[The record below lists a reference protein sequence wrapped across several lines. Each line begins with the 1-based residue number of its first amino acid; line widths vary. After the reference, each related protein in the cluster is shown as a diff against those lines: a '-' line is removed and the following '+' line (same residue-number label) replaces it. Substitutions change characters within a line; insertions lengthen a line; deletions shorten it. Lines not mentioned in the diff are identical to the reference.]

1 MCVYMRKRSSMH
13 YASKYGIE
21 LRKSQSHNLNL
32 NSGKLSRMLLTLDLT
47 LQKFLNDFIL
57 QNGEV

>member
-1 MCVYMRKRSSMH
+1 MRKRSSMH